1 MGKTVDPYHLRQREG
16 CKGTFWRDGSV
27 VYYDHR
33 VAHTT
38 IQSIKTQA
46 VHSTLAHLAL
56 CKSYSNRATSEGRG
70 DESAKLAVE
79 EAGG

>member
-1 MGKTVDPYHLRQREG
+1 MGKTADSHRLRQREG
-16 CKGTFWRDGSV
+16 YEGTFWRDGRV
-27 VYYDHR
+27 MYYDRR

-38 IQSIKTQA
+38 IQSIQTQA
-46 VHSTLAHLAL
+46 VHSTLAHLTL
-56 CKSYSNRATSEGRG
+56 RKSYSNRATSEGRG